1 MINKVIECG
10 GGGGSFSYINSLP
23 NQGHRLNQQ
32 KDISEAGNLAFKHK
46 LEADIEFKKQF
57 SDNRSRDM
65 KAAIKSGRAINPAT
79 YHKWISNDDLKE
91 TKYVSK
97 YNIDDY
103 LINDWYYGKKYSKY
117 KKRN

>member
-1 MINKVIECG
+1 LNAGV
-10 GGGGSFSYINSLP
+10 GGGSFYYINSLP

-46 LEADIEFKKQF
+46 LETDIEFKKQF